1 VQSVEAEGGSIDEA
15 IAAALARLGVERERV
30 EVEILANA
38 TRGFLGFG
46 GQPARIR
53 ATLRARLDA
62 AAPALA
68 PASAPTA
75 VAVAAAAPT
84 ADTTLQRAREV
95 LSEIIRLIGAP
106 GQVETL
112 RDAAGDGLV
121 IQGDP
126 SGLLIG
132 RGGQTLDALEFVVNR
147 IVGHEDA
154 EAPRLSVD
162 ANGYRA
168 RRRAGLEEQARRA
181 AARARSTRRAQTLAP
196 LPPRDR
202 RIVHLTL
209 RDDPAVSTRSV
220 GEGPLRRVVV
230 APTGR
235 RQARESRQA

>member
-46 GQPARIR
+46 SQPARIR
-53 ATLRARLDA
+53 ATLRARLDT
-62 AAPALA
+62 AAPAPA
-68 PASAPTA
+68 PPP

-84 ADTTLQRAREV
+84 ADATLQRAREV

-106 GQVETL
+106 GQVETV

-154 EAPRLSVD
+154 EAPRLTVD

-235 RQARESRQA
+235 RQSRASRQA

>member
-1 VQSVEAEGGSIDEA
+1 MQSVETEGSSIDEA
-15 IAAALARLGVERERV
+15 IAAALARLGVARDRV

-46 GQPARIR
+46 SQPARIR
-53 ATLRARLDA
+53 ATMRARLDVSEPA
-62 AAPALA
+62 GAAP
-68 PASAPTA
+68 P
-75 VAVAAAAPT
+75 AAPT
-84 ADTTLQRAREV
+84 TAATDAIAQRAAAV
-95 LSEIIRLIGAP
+95 LAEIIRLIGATAR
-106 GQVETL
+106 VEVV
-112 RDAAGDGLV
+112 RDDAGDGLV
-121 IQGDP
+121 ITDDP

-132 RGGQTLDALEFVVNR
+132 RGGQTLDALEFLVNR
-147 IVGHEDA
+147 IIGHEDA
-154 EAPRLSVD
+154 DAPRLSVD

-202 RIVHLTL
+202 RIVHLAL

-220 GEGPLRRVVV
+220 GDGPLRRVVV

-235 RQARESRQA
+235 PQRRDSRPA

>member
-1 VQSVEAEGGSIDEA
+1 MQSVEAEGSSIDEA

-46 GQPARIR
+46 SQPARVR

-62 AAPALA
+62 PEHAPQAAVQDATPPPA
-68 PASAPTA
+68 
-75 VAVAAAAPT
+75 
-84 ADTTLQRAREV
+84 ADTTLQRARDV
-95 LSEIIRLIGAP
+95 LSEIIRLIGTP
-106 GQVETL
+106 GQVETV

-220 GEGPLRRVVV
+220 GDGPLRRVVV

-235 RQARESRQA
+235 RQARDSRQA

>member
-1 VQSVEAEGGSIDEA
+1 MQSVETEGSSIDEA
-15 IAAALARLGVERERV
+15 IAAALARLGVERDRV

-46 GQPARIR
+46 SQPARIR
-53 ATLRARLDA
+53 ATLRARLDV
-62 AAPALA
+62 PER
-68 PASAPTA
+68 
-75 VAVAAAAPT
+75 AAAAPPAAAATVDAT
-84 ADTTLQRAREV
+84 AQRAAEV
-95 LSEIIRLIGAP
+95 LGEIVRLIGATAR
-106 GQVETL
+106 VEL
-112 RDAAGDGLV
+112 VRDVAGDCLV
-121 IQGDP
+121 IKDDP

-132 RGGQTLDALEFVVNR
+132 RGGQTLDALEFLVNR
-147 IVGHEDA
+147 IIGHEDA
-154 EAPRLSVD
+154 DAPRLSVD

-202 RIVHLTL
+202 RIVHLAL

-220 GEGPLRRVVV
+220 GDGPLRRVVV

-235 RQARESRQA
+235 PQRRDSRPA